1 MSDPHNIRIIRSLVL
16 VVLGLLTSL
25 SSVSN
30 AERLPIKTYT
40 TADGLPHNS
49 INRIVRDSR
58 GFLWFCTVEG
68 LSRFDGYSF
77 VNYGVTEGLPHSTVN
92 DLLQT
97 RSGDYWIATNGGL
110 CRFNPKGAPTSR
122 PIYWV
127 DSSTDELHKAMFITY
142 TSSDSDQLSKAINT
156 VIERRD
162 GSIWCGTRQGLFYV
176 DPGSGR
182 VELRAVDVGLPKSRA
197 HEHISSILEDRY
209 GTLWIGT
216 RIGLYR
222 QWPDGSVTRYNK
234 GNPLPD
240 EHIDNLLE
248 DRRGNF
254 WVGTRARGLFRL
266 AIGPGHEAPIV
277 TGAYN
282 SHKTWDDW
290 VFDIYES
297 SDGALRAATNNEL
310 LEFHPDDDQHIKPT
324 RIDTKGSGF
333 TSREIYSVCEDRD
346 GNVWLG
352 TINGAMKIAR
362 NGFRTMNEQDGL
374 SLITAV
380 FQSGAG
386 ELYAY
391 GNVLGDKRATVFD
404 GGKYDIMNSDSV
416 KFWFSLGRYDGQR
429 FAWLTPNDWRG
440 NSWTAKPWILQSS
453 AGEWWIGQETGL
465 YLFPQVNSIAGLK
478 AARPLAVYTERNG
491 LTSPIVYSIY
501 EDRRGDLWISTY
513 SATGHGLA
521 RWERATRTLRD
532 LTRTEGLPLVKDNL
546 AATFAE
552 DRAGNVWVGFQPGGL
567 ARYAADRFTFFTI
580 EDGLPLGGINDLH
593 LDQAGRLWVAT
604 SRGGVCRI
612 NEPESDRPAFVNYS
626 TEQGLSSNVATAI
639 TDDLYGRIYVGT
651 GRGVDQITTATG
663 QIKHFTTADGLASG
677 EILSAVRDRTGRLW
691 FAARQGL
698 SHFLPER
705 EQPSE
710 PPPVL
715 INGLLVA
722 GARQSVSAVGED
734 DISLPDLSPGENQLQ
749 IDFVG
754 LSFVPGESLRYQYRL
769 EGADADWSTPSEL
782 RTITYAKLSPGQ
794 YRFLVRA
801 VNSVGALSPYPAS
814 VSFKILSPI
823 WQRWWFIALAVA
835 LAGVVAYTVYRYRVA
850 QLVALERVRT
860 RIAADLHDDIGS
872 SLSQISVLSEVL
884 RNQLGEQEARVSK
897 NLSLINRV
905 SQEALDSMS
914 DIVWAINPQQDHL
927 SDLVRRMRRV
937 ASEALPAR
945 DIEFTFNAP
954 ATGLDLKLGADI
966 RRQVF
971 LIFKETINNIVRHS
985 KCKLSSIDL
994 KIEGPCLAL
1003 TVTDNGEG
1011 FDPDQINEGNGL
1023 SSLHRRARSL
1033 GGDAVIASR
1042 NGEGTT
1048 VRVRVPYNNQ
1058 SRLRRTNGKAG

>member
-16 VVLGLLTSL
+16 VVLGPLTCL
-25 SSVSN
+25 SSASN

-58 GFLWFCTVEG
+58 GFLWFCTGEG

-77 VNYGVTEGLPHSTVN
+77 INYGVTEGLPHPTVN

-97 RSGDYWIATNGGL
+97 RSGEYWVATNGGL
-110 CRFNPKGAPTSR
+110 CRFNPKGAPTSG
-122 PIYWV
+122 PVYAV
-127 DSSTDELHKAMFITY
+127 DSSSDALHEAMFTAY
-142 TSSDSDQLSKAINT
+142 TPSDNDQLSKAINT

-176 DPGSGR
+176 DQGGGS
-182 VELRAVDVGLPKSRA
+182 VELCAVEIGLPKSSA
-197 HEHISSILEDRY
+197 YEYISSILEDHY
-209 GTLWIGT
+209 GALWIGT
-216 RIGLYR
+216 RAGLYR
-222 QWPDGSVTRYNK
+222 RWPDGSVTRYDK
-234 GNPLPD
+234 GNRMPD
-240 EHIDNLLE
+240 DNVHILFE
-248 DRRGNF
+248 DRRGTL
-254 WVGTRARGLFRL
+254 WVGTRSSGLFTL

-277 TGAYN
+277 TSAY
-282 SHKTWDDW
+282 KCRTWNDW
-290 VFDIYES
+290 VFDIYEY
-297 SDGALRAATNNEL
+297 SDGTLRAGTNTEL
-310 LEFHPDDDQHIKPT
+310 LEFYPDDEQHTKPT

-333 TSREIYSVCEDRD
+333 TSREIENVCEDRD

-374 SLITAV
+374 YGITAV

-386 ELYAY
+386 DLYAY
-391 GNVLGDKRATVFD
+391 GYVLGDKRATVFD
-404 GGKYDIMNSDSV
+404 GGKYDILNSDSV

-429 FAWLTPNDWRG
+429 FAWFSPNDWRG
-440 NSWTAKPWILQSS
+440 NGWTAKPWILQSS
-453 AGEWWIGQETGL
+453 AGEWWVGQETGL
-465 YLFPQVNSIAGLK
+465 YLFPRVDSFAGLK
-478 AARPLAVYTERNG
+478 VARPLAVYTDRNG
-491 LTSPIVYSIY
+491 LTSPVVYSIY
-501 EDRRGDLWISTY
+501 EDRRGNLWVSTY
-513 SATGHGLA
+513 SANGHGLA
-521 RWERATRTLRD
+521 RWERPTRTLRD
-532 LTRTEGLPLVKDNL
+532 LTRTEGLPSLKDKL

-567 ARYAADRFTFFTI
+567 ARYAADRFTFFTT

-612 NEPESDRPAFVNYS
+612 NEPDSDRPAFVNYS
-626 TEQGLSSNVATAI
+626 TDQGLSSNVATAI

-651 GRGVDQITTATG
+651 GRGVDQITAATG

-705 EQPSE
+705 EHPSE

-715 INGLLVA
+715 IDGLLVA
-722 GARQSVSAVGED
+722 GARQAVSAVGED
-734 DISLPDLSPGENQLQ
+734 MISLPDLSPGENQIQ

-769 EGADADWSTPSEL
+769 EGADLDWSTPTEQ
-782 RTITYAKLSPGQ
+782 RTITYAKLSPGR

-801 VNSVGALSPYPAS
+801 VNSVGVLSPYPAS

-823 WQRWWFIALAVA
+823 WQRWWFIAMAGALVGAVA
-835 LAGVVAYTVYRYRVA
+835 YAVYRYRVT

-884 RNQLGEQEARVSK
+884 RKQLGEQEARVLK

-914 DIVWAINPQQDHL
+914 DIVWALNPQQDNL

-937 ASEALPAR
+937 VSEALPAR

-966 RRQVF
+966 RRHVF
-971 LIFKETINNIVRHS
+971 LMFKETINNLVRHS
-985 KCKLSSIDL
+985 KCTLASIDL
-994 KIEGPCLAL
+994 RIEGTCLVL
-1003 TVTDNGEG
+1003 KVTDNGKG
-1011 FDPDQINEGNGL
+1011 FDPDEINEGNGL
-1023 SSLHRRARSL
+1023 ISLHRRARSI
-1033 GGDAVIASR
+1033 GGETVVSSR
-1042 NGEGTT
+1042 IGEGTT
-1048 VRVRVPYNNQ
+1048 VMIKVPYNKQ
-1058 SRLRRTNGKAG
+1058 SRLRRGNGKV

>member
-1 MSDPHNIRIIRSLVL
+1 MTGPYFKRLVCGILLALSLVAF
-16 VVLGLLTSL
+16 SDAID
-25 SSVSN
+25 
-30 AERLPIKTYT
+30 AERLPIRTYT

-58 GFLWFCTVEG
+58 GFLWFCTGEG

-77 VNYGVTEGLPHSTVN
+77 VNYGVTEGLPHSTVK

-110 CRFNPKGAPTSR
+110 CKFNPKGAPTSR
-122 PIYWV
+122 PVYAV
-127 DSSTDELHKAMFITY
+127 DSSLDELHKAMFITY
-142 TSSDSDQLSKAINT
+142 TPSDSHQLTKAINT

-176 DPGSGR
+176 DRAGGR
-182 VELRAVDVGLPKSRA
+182 LELRAIDIGAPNSPGLNQ
-197 HEHISSILEDRY
+197 INSILEDRF
-209 GTLWIGT
+209 GTMWIGT
-216 RIGLYR
+216 PGGLYR
-222 QWPDGSVTRYNK
+222 RWRDSSVTRYGK

-240 EHIDNLLE
+240 ENIQALLE
-248 DRRGNF
+248 DSRGNL
-254 WVGTRARGLFRL
+254 WVGTRSAGLFRL
-266 AIGPGHEAPIV
+266 AIGASQNPPIITRV
-277 TGAYN
+277 YN
-282 SHKTWDDW
+282 NRIDNNW

-297 SDGALRAATNNEL
+297 SDGALRAGTNNEV
-310 LEFHPDDDQHIKPT
+310 LEFHPDDEQQIKPT
-324 RIDTKGSGF
+324 RIVTKGSDF
-333 TSREIYSVCEDRD
+333 TSREIVSVSEDRN

-374 SLITAV
+374 SGITTV
-380 FQSGAG
+380 FQSGPG
-386 ELYAY
+386 DLYAY
-391 GNVLGDKRATVFD
+391 GYVLGDKRAPLFD
-404 GGKYDIMNSDSV
+404 GGKYNILNSDSV
-416 KFWFSLGRYDGQR
+416 NFWFSLGRYDGQR
-429 FAWLTPNDWRG
+429 FAWFTPNNWRG
-440 NSWTAKPWILQSS
+440 NGWTAKPWILQSS
-453 AGEWWIGQETGL
+453 AGEWWVGQSTGL
-465 YLFPQVNSIAGLK
+465 YLFPPVDSLAGLK
-478 AARPLAVYTERNG
+478 AAQPLAVYTDRNG
-491 LTSPIVYSIY
+491 LKSPIVYSIY
-501 EDRRGDLWISTY
+501 EDHRGDLWVSTY
-513 SATGHGLA
+513 SGNGHGLA

-532 LTRTEGLPLVKDNL
+532 LTRTEGLPSLKDNL

-567 ARYAADRFTFFTI
+567 ARYAADRFTFFTT
-580 EDGLPLGGINDLH
+580 EDGLPLGGINDLY
-593 LDQAGRLWVAT
+593 LDQAGSLWVAT
-604 SRGGVCRI
+604 SRGGVSRI
-612 NEPESDRPAFVNYS
+612 DEPGSDRPSFVNYS
-626 TEQGLSSNVATAI
+626 TEQGLSSNIATAI
-639 TDDLYGRIYVGT
+639 TDDLFGRIYVGT
-651 GRGVDQITTATG
+651 GQGVDQITAATG
-663 QIKHFTTADGLASG
+663 QIRHFTTADGLASG

-698 SHFLPER
+698 SHFMPER

-715 INGLLVA
+715 IDRLLVA
-722 GARQSVSAVGED
+722 GARQPVSAVGEGD
-734 DISLPDLSPGENQLQ
+734 MSLTDLSPGESQLQ
-749 IDFVG
+749 INFVG

-769 EGADADWSTPSEL
+769 EGADADWSIPSEL
-782 RTITYAKLSPGQ
+782 RTITYARLSPGR

-801 VNSVGALSPYPAS
+801 VNSAGVLSQYPAS
-814 VSFKILSPI
+814 VSFKVLSPI
-823 WQRWWFIALAVA
+823 WQRWWFIAMAGVLAVA
-835 LAGVVAYTVYRYRVA
+835 IAYAVYRYRVA

-884 RNQLGEQEARVSK
+884 RNQLGVQEARVSK

-927 SDLVRRMRRV
+927 GDLVRRMRRV

-971 LIFKETINNIVRHS
+971 LMFKETINNVVRHS
-985 KCKLSSIDL
+985 RCTLASIDL
-994 KIEGPCLAL
+994 SIEGAYLVL
-1003 TVTDNGEG
+1003 MVTDNGQG
-1011 FDPDQINEGNGL
+1011 FDPGQMSEGNGL

-1033 GGDAVIASR
+1033 GGETVVSSR
-1042 NGEGTT
+1042 KDEGAT
-1048 VRVRVPYNNQ
+1048 VMIKVLYNNQ
-1058 SRLRRTNGKAG
+1058 SRLRRTNGKA